1 MKSVIEPVK
10 YKYITDYT
18 DDVTQIST
26 YYTEDEILIKIKES
40 SSSVLNVEY
49 PSERMCL
56 LAVQLDGMI
65 LHDLEMTGYLQTNAI
80 AFTAVQECSQALRS
94 VINQTPKIC
103 ELALKQSGDNLQ
115 YIIDQTEDL
124 CIMAIKEDPNA
135 LKFVK
140 NQTIRLCLLALGYR
154 GPRFPGALYEA
165 YKGVKIVPNPDHD
178 TTLENL
184 LNKMELV
191 KMIQE
196 K

>member
-18 DDVTQIST
+18 DDGTQVST

-56 LAVQLDGMI
+56 LEVQCDGM
-65 LHDLEMTGYLQTNAI
+65 LLQDLEMTGYTQTDAI
-80 AFTAVQECSQALRS
+80 AFAAVHDCSQALRS
-94 VINQTPKIC
+94 VINQTPEIC
-103 ELALKQSGDNLQ
+103 ELALKQSGDNLK
-115 YIIDQTEDL
+115 YVIDQTEAL
-124 CIMAIKEDPNA
+124 CIIAIKEDPNA

-154 GPRFPGALYEA
+154 GPRFPGDLYET

-178 TTLENL
+178 ATLENL
-184 LNKMELV
+184 LNKIELV